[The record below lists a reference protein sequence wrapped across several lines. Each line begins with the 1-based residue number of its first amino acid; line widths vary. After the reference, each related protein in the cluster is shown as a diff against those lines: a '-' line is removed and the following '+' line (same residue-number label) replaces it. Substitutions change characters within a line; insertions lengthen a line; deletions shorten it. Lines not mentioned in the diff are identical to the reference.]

1 MPTTMGNTNIINK
14 GGNIMTKLK
23 SGEIAPQSGM
33 YQEMASNG
41 RCVGTYEVS
50 KGDTMPPTQS
60 QDHYFVICN

>member
-1 MPTTMGNTNIINK
+1 MAILLLSTWEETT
-14 GGNIMTKLK
+14 IMTKLK

-41 RCVGTYEVS
+41 RCVGTYQMS

-60 QDHYFVICN
+60 SDHYFVICD